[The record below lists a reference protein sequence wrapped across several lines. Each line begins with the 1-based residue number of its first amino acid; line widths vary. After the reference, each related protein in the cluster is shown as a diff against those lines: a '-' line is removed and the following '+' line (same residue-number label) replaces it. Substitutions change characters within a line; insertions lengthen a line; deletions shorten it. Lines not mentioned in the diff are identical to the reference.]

1 MARATTRSVVT
12 PLLSVLFAFATA
24 APAPCGDARYVEDF
38 EFLKKTIAG
47 KAAAIAYKKIDWKSE
62 AARLAPRFAAA
73 KDDVEHVKNVMEL
86 LAVLRDS
93 HSDLWET
100 KVDRNL
106 LPSKWTGQ
114 YGGGLW
120 IGYDDGRFWI
130 QGVVPN
136 HPAGPTLVPGSLL
149 LAIDDEP
156 AWFAMERARR
166 RIARFVGISTDPSHF
181 GSLSNA
187 ALPFGERAGVTIT
200 FLTPDGDRHEAKL
213 ARFGPDGK
221 PYRYDLET
229 LPAGVAPS
237 GGDVTAKILE
247 SPSPNASHLGKLG
260 YLRIHGGQ
268 NERTVAAF
276 HAAFDTLK
284 GIDALVLD
292 GRGMGGGSDNAAWE
306 MVGRLLPK
314 GAANGRN
321 GRIEPSGAWQFDGPV
336 VFLQD
341 ELMVSSAETFAWAI
355 TETDRAVSVGR
366 STGGWGIIPNVFELP
381 SGLAKVRIGV
391 NARAT
396 PIRGIQ
402 TEGVGW
408 PADVFVPYGPV
419 FSAQR
424 DPVYDVALDVLAVLV
439 SGSSVTDTRR
449 LFATLSEG
457 RFDEF
462 EKNAT
467 KLVKKAP
474 GFEPSALAR
483 RWSENLA
490 RTLELERTAMEI
502 DAPPQDFAGTEKR
515 CASLEKQAKAAGAAP
530 AAAALRKAV
539 TSGKS
544 ETAAQRD
551 FLAAAND
558 DLELDDAALTAF
570 SKKHGKTEFGEW
582 LARRMNEKRP

>member
-1 MARATTRSVVT
+1 MARATTRSAVA
-12 PLLSVLFAFATA
+12 PLLSAFFAFATA

-38 EFLKKTIAG
+38 EFLKKTIAE

-100 KVDRNL
+100 KVDRKL
-106 LPSKWTGQ
+106 LPSKWSGQ

-136 HPAGPTLVPGSLL
+136 HPAGPLLAPGSLL

-166 RIARFVGISTDPSHF
+166 RIARFAGISTDTSLF

-187 ALPFGERAGVTIT
+187 ALPFGERTGVTIT
-200 FLTPDGDRHEAKL
+200 FLTPGGDRHEAKL

-229 LPAGVAPS
+229 LPAGVTPS
-237 GGDVTAKILE
+237 GGDVTAKIVD
-247 SPSPNASHLGKLG
+247 SSKLGKLG

-268 NERTVAAF
+268 NEKTVAAF

-321 GRIEPSGAWQFDGPV
+321 GRIEPSGSWQFDGPV

-341 ELMVSSAETFAWAI
+341 ELLVSSAETFAWAI

-366 STGGWGIIPNVFELP
+366 ATGGWGIIPNIFELP

-402 TEGVGW
+402 TEGIGW
-408 PADVFVPYGPV
+408 PADVNVPYGPV
-419 FSAQR
+419 FSALR
-424 DPVYDVALDVLAVLV
+424 DPVYDISLEVLAVLV
-439 SGSSVTDTRR
+439 SGNSVTDTRK
-449 LFATLSEG
+449 LFATLSEC
-457 RFDEF
+457 RFGEF
-462 EKNAT
+462 EKNAARHA
-467 KLVKKAP
+467 KKAP
-474 GFEPSALAR
+474 AFDPSALAR
-483 RWSENLA
+483 RWSENFA
-490 RTLELERTAMEI
+490 RTLELEKTAMES
-502 DAPPQDFAGTEKR
+502 ATLPHDFGGAETR
-515 CASLEKQAKAAGAAP
+515 QATLEKQAKAAGAAP

-539 TSGKS
+539 TSGKA
-544 ETAAQRD
+544 EAAAQRD
-551 FLAAAND
+551 FLSAAND
-558 DLELDDAALTAF
+558 ELELDDTALTAF
-570 SKKHGKTEFGEW
+570 SQKHGKTAFGKW
-582 LARRMNEKRP
+582 IMTRAK

>member
-1 MARATTRSVVT
+1 MRTATH
-12 PLLSVLFAFATA
+12 LLAVLAWMATA
-24 APAPCGDARYVEDF
+24 LGADTPYSEDF
-38 EFLKKTIAG
+38 EFLRKTIAE
-47 KAAAIAYKKIDWKSE
+47 KAAAITTKKIDWKSE

-100 KVDRNL
+100 KVDRKL

-120 IGYDDGRFWI
+120 IGYDEGRFWI
-130 QGVVPN
+130 QGVVKD
-136 HPAGPTLVPGSLL
+136 HPAGPQLVPGSLL

-166 RIARFVGISTDPSHF
+166 RIARFSGISTDPSLF
-181 GSLSNA
+181 SSLSNA
-187 ALPFGERAGVTIT
+187 ALPFGERTGVTIT

-221 PYRYDLET
+221 PYRYDLDT
-229 LPAGVAPS
+229 LPPGVTPS
-237 GGDVTAKILE
+237 GGDVTAAILE
-247 SPSPNASHLGKLG
+247 SPSLNVSHLGKLG

-268 NERTVAAF
+268 NEKTVAAF

-292 GRGMGGGSDNAAWE
+292 GRGMGGGSDAAAWE

-341 ELMVSSAETFAWAI
+341 EMMVSSAETFAWAI

-366 STGGWGIIPNVFELP
+366 TTGGWGIIPNVFDLP

-408 PADVFVPYGPV
+408 PADVYVPYGPV

-439 SGSSVTDTRR
+439 SGSSVTDTRK
-449 LFATLSEG
+449 LFATLSEC

-467 KLVKKAP
+467 KLKKKAK

-483 RWSENLA
+483 RWSENFT

-502 DAPPQDFAGTEKR
+502 DAPPHDSAGSEER
-515 CASLEKQAKAAGAAP
+515 CVLFEKQAKAAGAAP
-530 AAAALRKAV
+530 AAAALRKQV
-539 TSGKS
+539 TARKA
-544 ETAAQRD
+544 EAAAQRD
-551 FLAAAND
+551 FLALAND
-558 DLELDDAALTAF
+558 DLELDDSAHAAL

-582 LARRMNEKRP
+582 ITRRAKEKRP